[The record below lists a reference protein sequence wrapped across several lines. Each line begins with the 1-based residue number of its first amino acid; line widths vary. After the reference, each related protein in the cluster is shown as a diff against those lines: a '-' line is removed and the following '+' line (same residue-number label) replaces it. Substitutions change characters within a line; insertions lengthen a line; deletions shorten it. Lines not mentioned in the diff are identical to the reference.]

1 MNMKLLYIVPMAS
14 LVVLTTA
21 CASQSANTVQLAQER
36 QTCAQMG
43 IAPGSGSFGQ
53 CVANLDMT
61 MFDANNTAA
70 R

>member
-1 MNMKLLYIVPMAS
+1 MKLSHIVPMAG
-14 LVVLTTA
+14 LVVLTAA
-21 CASQSANTVQLAQER
+21 CASPSANTVQVAQER
-36 QTCAQMG
+36 QSCAQMG